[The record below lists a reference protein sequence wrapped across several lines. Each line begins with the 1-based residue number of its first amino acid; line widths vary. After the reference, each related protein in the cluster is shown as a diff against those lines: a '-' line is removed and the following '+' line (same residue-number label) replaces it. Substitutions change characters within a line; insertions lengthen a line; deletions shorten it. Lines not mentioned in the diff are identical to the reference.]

1 MESNFRK
8 KIKFLSRVTDTLFCP
23 VSGLHFTRTAVRPF
37 ICISCVFFRTIVER
51 FDLASVVSHLYSC
64 RNRLVIYCRFAFV
77 SQSAEV
83 ICWLL
88 GILCYLDIYTAHRKD
103 AQFSTSSF
111 SYAPH
116 TPRNRHPAG
125 RGAR

>member
-23 VSGLHFTRTAVRPF
+23 VSGLHFTRVAVRPF

-51 FDLASVVSHLYSC
+51 FDLASVVNHLCSYRS
-64 RNRLVIYCRFAFV
+64 RFVIYCRFAFV

-88 GILCYLDIYTAHRKD
+88 GILRYIYTAHRKD